1 MSFRLPCAALLSTL
15 GLALTAG
22 ACGGIAPSSPGDA
35 TPSATGPS
43 ADPGPTLG
51 GTDTPA
57 GPPVPKYPIG
67 PYTGMVATT
76 DVSILYPLPLTAHAT
91 DLVRASAAGSHGAL
105 LPASVVST
113 VHPGGGLDGN
123 SGTATGYGALG
134 LVSLRLDPCS
144 ARGSAGVLGACR
156 SEVRLVFQELYDK
169 LQGQDGDPFAGP
181 AATDG
186 ALHVVYDVPE
196 AELVTMLQ
204 EILTLKK
211 ANGDVGLQLLA
222 PHPILAEQGLGG
234 PFAQGLRDIVLE
246 HVGDDRLVRVT
257 FFDHRNPEIDDWSFG
272 VFDRAS
278 ASTPFLATTIPTTD
292 STTQTFAGSG
302 TAGPLAQSYAE
313 TARTVPPA
321 DSLAP
326 LLGGSRPA
334 LGSAEVAALQPAF
347 EAALRL
353 ENPTLRNVETTDCV
367 SCHQAEGARRI
378 GDLYSLS
385 TASAFTHARSLA
397 RVDERTSVT
406 NVHAFGYLHRQV
418 SIMQRTANESVVV
431 ADRMAALLAPPK

>member
-1 MSFRLPCAALLSTL
+1 
-15 GLALTAG
+15 
-22 ACGGIAPSSPGDA
+22 
-35 TPSATGPS
+35 
-43 ADPGPTLG
+43 
-51 GTDTPA
+51 
-57 GPPVPKYPIG
+57 
-67 PYTGMVATT
+67 
-76 DVSILYPLPLTAHAT
+76 
-91 DLVRASAAGSHGAL
+91 
-105 LPASVVST
+105 
-113 VHPGGGLDGN
+113 
-123 SGTATGYGALG
+123 
-134 LVSLRLDPCS
+134 
-144 ARGSAGVLGACR
+144 
-156 SEVRLVFQELYDK
+156 
-169 LQGQDGDPFAGP
+169 
-181 AATDG
+181 
-186 ALHVVYDVPE
+186 
-196 AELVTMLQ
+196 
-204 EILTLKK
+204 
-211 ANGDVGLQLLA
+211 
-222 PHPILAEQGLGG
+222 
-234 PFAQGLRDIVLE
+234 
-246 HVGDDRLVRVT
+246 
-257 FFDHRNPEIDDWSFG
+257 

-278 ASTPFLATTIPTTD
+278 ANAPFLATTIPTTD
-292 STTQTFAGSG
+292 SPTQTFVGSG

-313 TARTVPPA
+313 TAPTAPPA